1 MNDKNYK
8 TKNNNYL
15 ISDRG
20 WARFINSYG
29 THLRWV
35 DDEELEYL
43 TRVLELV
50 DECPKPLNYPELPK
64 VERYW
69 QYIERSSQ
77 PELSSNGGVYDCL
90 TRIEKYSN
98 WDSFY
103 VNGFKLVTNHLYNS
117 DFEDQGWNS
126 IYLKDEIDAQSFI
139 TQFMHG
145 KEVTV

>member
-1 MNDKNYK
+1 MNETYK

-20 WARFINSYG
+20 WARFINSSG

-77 PELSSNGGVYDCL
+77 PELSSNGGVYDNL

-103 VNGFKLVTNHLYNS
+103 INGFKLVTNHLYNS

-126 IYLKDEIDAQSFI
+126 IYLKDEIDAQAFI
-139 TQFMHG
+139 LQFMHG